1 MTTALSRMSV
11 LLSALSRSAH
21 PDDVA
26 RAIVE
31 GPGALL
37 DASAAVVLWHRDH
50 ELVVHGFHG
59 YEAAEMDGM
68 APVALTVDYPV
79 VESFRTG
86 QTLTLTNAAINDDYL
101 MVWRRESHWRPL
113 FERLPDGSLAT
124 APIISNGRPVGAFA
138 VVCVTTPSWDASE
151 FAVLDFI
158 SHALG
163 LWLTHPDSGVPV
175 AETIRAQADPDV
187 TPRQIAI
194 LTMVRQGRTNTAIAA
209 QLQVSVST
217 VKQDLTRAMAHL
229 HAADRLAA
237 AESAHVLGLLSPEGP
252 T

>member
-1 MTTALSRMSV
+1 MSV
-11 LLSALSRSAH
+11 LLSALSRSVH

-26 RAIVE
+26 RAIVD
-31 GPGALL
+31 GPGALI
-37 DASAAVVLWHRDH
+37 DAAAAVVLWHRDQ

-59 YEAAEMDGM
+59 YETAEMDGM

-86 QTLTLTNAAINDDYL
+86 QTLTLTNTAINDEYL
-101 MVWRRESHWRPL
+101 AAWRRASHWRPL
-113 FERLPDGSLAT
+113 FERMPHGSLAT
-124 APIISNGRPVGAFA
+124 APIIGNGRPVGAFGI
-138 VVCVTTPSWDASE
+138 VCATTPTWNAPE
-151 FAVLDFI
+151 FAALDFV

-175 AETIRAQADPDV
+175 TEPIRGQTDPHL

-194 LTMVRQGRTNTAIAA
+194 LAMVRQARTNSAIAA

-229 HAADRLAA
+229 DTGDRRGA
-237 AESAHVLGLLSPEGP
+237 AESAHARGLLSPERSP
-252 T
+252 